1 LVQNGQ
7 DPVSS
12 SEQLDDDTRRL
23 EELQLLIRMREG
35 VPRDA
40 FSEDDLDELS
50 PFLERRN
57 AIVTLT
63 RAGRLMANE
72 VSMRLVNTNTPD

>member
-1 LVQNGQ
+1 MVQNGQ

-23 EELQLLIRMREG
+23 EELQLLIRLREG
-35 VPRDA
+35 VPVGS
-40 FSEDDLDELS
+40 FTDDDRELLS
-50 PFLERRN
+50 PYLREDGGRLVLN
-57 AIVTLT
+57 

-72 VSMRLVNTNTPD
+72 VSLRLRAS